1 MSKKVLL
8 LCDTYYPDKTSGAK
22 LLFDLSGSLSKSNQ
36 ILVIVARNSNFSE
49 IFNIPRIINKQ
60 NLKIIFIPCFKIK
73 SHNYIIRGISEFLMS
88 FILWYRSK
96 RIVYKFKPTS
106 VVVYS
111 PSIFFGYF
119 CSKIKKNFN
128 VKSLCIMRDLFPYW
142 AIEVGYIKNFFLKRF
157 FIKILNNFISN
168 FNNIGLE
175 SKTNIKIMKSRF
187 KNNFFYLP
195 NWVDLK
201 NFKFNKIKKNKKKL
215 NFVFAGNIGGGQDIE
230 KVLKFIALIPEDIL
244 NKFYIVGEGKT
255 SYKIKRTNLLDF
267 KNKIILKK
275 RVSQENYIKFLK
287 KMDIGIVSLNDKIKS
302 VNFPGRLFSYLM
314 ANKPII
320 LLTEKN
326 NELSKFVDSNQIG
339 VNVSIN
345 KFSNKKFLRIKKI
358 NNKFKRNNLYAFNFL
373 KKNFSL
379 SKIITQIESNL

>member
-1 MSKKVLL
+1 
-8 LCDTYYPDKTSGAK
+8 
-22 LLFDLSGSLSKSNQ
+22 
-36 ILVIVARNSNFSE
+36 
-49 IFNIPRIINKQ
+49 
-60 NLKIIFIPCFKIK
+60 
-73 SHNYIIRGISEFLMS
+73 
-88 FILWYRSK
+88 
-96 RIVYKFKPTS
+96 
-106 VVVYS
+106 
-111 PSIFFGYF
+111 
-119 CSKIKKNFN
+119 
-128 VKSLCIMRDLFPYW
+128 MRDLFPYW